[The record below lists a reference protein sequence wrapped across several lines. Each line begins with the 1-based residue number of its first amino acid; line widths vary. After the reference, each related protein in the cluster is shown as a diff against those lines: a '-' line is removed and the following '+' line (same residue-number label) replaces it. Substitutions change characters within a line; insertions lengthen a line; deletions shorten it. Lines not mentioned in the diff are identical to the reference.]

1 VTLAALTIDVLG
13 VAASP
18 AAIHELLVE
27 LAVDD
32 AAVIERTIDAARL
45 LRAAASDV
53 DGYDRA
59 EMTQLA
65 AHIGTLPA
73 LAAAHEVAVASTPDD
88 DRRSRLG
95 QVRDLLVEILA
106 HPELLGPD
114 ATSLADARRRAALA
128 MAADDASRRRLQDAP
143 DGYVLAHEPDELARQ
158 ARLVE
163 PLPERGTVR
172 VAVSPEGTPDHWIVD
187 VACRDADGLLA
198 RLADELTASGC
209 DIAAATVATWP
220 DGAVVDTFLV
230 RAAVRPAARR
240 LATRIE
246 STLDTPPTPE
256 PIGPV
261 DVQFDNDAAPWHTAC
276 TITGRDR
283 PGMLAA
289 LAAAF
294 EVAGVNVHSARLTS
308 SGGQLVDRFALT
320 DRLGRKLDERTM
332 ATVAG
337 VLAGRPARRRARH
350 PIRS

>member
-1 VTLAALTIDVLG
+1 M
-13 VAASP
+13 
-18 AAIHELLVE
+18 
-27 LAVDD
+27 
-32 AAVIERTIDAARL
+32 
-45 LRAAASDV
+45 RAAASDV

-65 AHIGTLPA
+65 AHVGTLPM
-73 LAAAHEVAVASTPDD
+73 LDPAHEVALASTPDD
-88 DRRSRLG
+88 DRRDVLA
-95 QVRDLLVEILA
+95 QVRELLAEILA
-106 HPELLGPD
+106 HPELLGRD

-143 DGYVLAHEPDELARQ
+143 DGYVLAHEADELARQ

-163 PLPERGTVR
+163 PLPGKGTVR

-187 VACRDADGLLA
+187 VASRDADGLLA
-198 RLADELTASGC
+198 HLAEALTASGC

-230 RAAVRPAARR
+230 RAAVRPPARR
-240 LATRIE
+240 LATQIE
-246 STLDTPPTPE
+246 STLGAPPTIE
-256 PIGPV
+256 ATSPI

-289 LAAAF
+289 LAGAF
-294 EVAGVNVHSARLTS
+294 EVAGVTVHSARLTS

-320 DRLGRKLDERTM
+320 DRLGRKLDARTT
-332 ATVAG
+332 ALVG
-337 VLAGRPARRRARH
+337 DVLAGRRPRRRPRQL
-350 PIRS
+350 IRS